1 MHPIM
6 GGNTHRTR
14 SLLMGTTLLAGIAA
28 FVAPTAALAQAGG
41 GMEVV
46 TVTGYRASLED
57 ATNAKRAS
65 VNFTDTV
72 FAEDIGKFPDTN
84 VAEALN
90 RIPGV
95 TISREIDGEGV
106 NVSIRGLGTNFTK
119 ILLNNAAVAV
129 ASTGATDSSNNNRE
143 VDLNMF
149 PAELFTQLQV
159 SKTPSADQLEGG
171 AAGTVNMRS
180 ARPFDNEGLH
190 FSYNV
195 QGQDQTQ
202 DGAIG
207 KRGTLVVSDTDGPFG
222 LLIGLSGV
230 QNNVLVKGWED
241 GNGGWVPPNLS
252 AADCGTGNTCNQIG
266 GATVP
271 IAATVPAG
279 VSIGIPAGYTLAPG
293 WTAAA
298 GNNFPTNYPVN
309 AGMLYALNPGLGTTQ
324 NQAMTMLSNALLPRL
339 GRSMFEEGTRDR
351 YNAVLSAEYR
361 PTDSLHFYFD
371 FIFGRTFNNLN
382 RSDIDI
388 GLRNGAGAQPM
399 IPIGTTI
406 NAASHA
412 FIGGNNGGV
421 VSGTTLADAQFFL
434 EARPYMEKGDFVSL
448 NPGASWEVT
457 DLFHIDAQVNAS
469 RSHFFRD
476 SPTVFVTTCTSAPVP
491 TGVTGCAPPTGGV
504 NATFVNSGAGTPPVI
519 TSNLDLNNPANY
531 QWSNSILSGNMGRVN
546 LQDERR
552 YTETTGAH
560 LNLKYGGDEM
570 AIKVG
575 GAYDQIFRNIT
586 AIDASQEWQNA
597 ICGDNPSVYIPGT
610 AYSPACQGIVSANP
624 NSLEPTSVA
633 HPAWAGQ
640 GGVGSQPAG
649 TLPVYPTWL
658 GLGTHYTASM
668 PATFTYQGS
677 LVPQSALASYLK
689 PGPTGFVTV
698 NYNAIKAASNYYA
711 FDQAAIKA
719 MQGIGVPGTTAT
731 WPYSTS
737 SNLGSTSG
745 SFDERDWGLYANLDG
760 QLHPGSRTLKY
771 DIGLRWVETHQTI
784 YSPTQVTAIT
794 ATNATINSNG
804 TYPAIYQ
811 TDGALYPAEY
821 TFPGVKHTYQAFLPS
836 FTLVYEVADD
846 FLVRG
851 SLSRTMT
858 RPNPGQMIS
867 VLNFSDVQ
875 ASSASVGN
883 PGLKPFFSNN
893 IDLGAEYYTGG
904 EGYYG
909 AAVFRKSIAGYNSS
923 QVLTEPLSY
932 LSQFG
937 VTWTSL
943 TTGQQAILTSD
954 GCSDV
959 PTCTHPITVTTQ
971 VNAPGLLTING
982 MEFDAVQPLDFLLAD
997 YGLKGFGLTGN
1008 VTILDANSSGTAP
1021 VHPTGVAPLSYNMT
1035 GYYENNG
1042 VMFRASY
1049 VWNARSYISGTNQQS
1064 VCLPP
1069 GSAPNC
1075 QNGAYL
1081 FAAPYG
1087 QMDASASLKLSTVF
1101 GQIPSDPELTFD
1113 LQNLFNAKQ
1122 VTYDQFPS
1130 AVHSYY
1136 IKGQTFLLGLRG
1148 SW

>member
-1 MHPIM
+1 
-6 GGNTHRTR
+6 
-14 SLLMGTTLLAGIAA
+14 MGTTLLAGIAA
-28 FVAPTAALAQAGG
+28 VVAPTAAFAQTTDQA
-41 GMEVV
+41 METVV
-46 TVTGYRASLED
+46 VTGYRASLTD
-57 ATNAKRAS
+57 STNAKRAAVS
-65 VNFTDTV
+65 FTDTV

-119 ILLNNAAVAV
+119 ILLNNAAIAV
-129 ASTGATDSSNNNRE
+129 ASTGATDASNNNRE

-149 PAELFTQLQV
+149 PTELFTQLQV
-159 SKTPSADQLEGG
+159 SKSPTADQLEGG

-180 ARPFDNEGLH
+180 ARPFDNPGMH
-190 FSYNV
+190 ISYNV
-195 QGQDQTQ
+195 QATDQSI
-202 DGAIG
+202 DSGAIG
-207 KRGTLVVSDTDGPFG
+207 KRGALIFSDTEGPFG
-222 LLIGLSGV
+222 ILVGVTGV
-230 QNNVLVKGWED
+230 QNNVMVKGWED

-252 AADCGTGNTCNQIG
+252 AADCGSGNTCNQIG

-271 IAATVPAG
+271 LLAT
-279 VSIGIPAGYTLAPG
+279 IPAGLHIQIPG
-293 WTAAA
+293 QPAGTYYATGTAV
-298 GNNFPTNYPVN
+298 NNT
-309 AGMLYALNPGLGTTQ
+309 MLYALNPGLGTTA
-324 NQAMTMLSNALLPRL
+324 NQAMTMLSNGLLPRL
-339 GRSMFEEGTRDR
+339 GRSMFEKGTRDR
-351 YNAVLSAEYR
+351 YNAVISAEYR

-406 NAASHA
+406 DPASHA
-412 FIGGNNGGV
+412 ILGGNNGGV
-421 VSGTTLADAQFFL
+421 VSSTTLADAQFFL
-434 EARPYMEKGDFVSL
+434 EARPYMEKGDFISL
-448 NPGASWEVT
+448 NPGASWDVT

-476 SPTVFVTTCTSAPVP
+476 SPTVFVTTCPSAAVP
-491 TGVTGCAPPTGGV
+491 TGVTGCTPPAGGV
-504 NATFVNSGAGTPPVI
+504 FATFTNTGTGQPPII
-519 TSNLDLNNPANY
+519 TSNIDLNSPANY
-531 QWSNSILSGNMGRVN
+531 QWSNSVLSGNAGRVN

-560 LNLKYGGDEM
+560 LDLKYGGDEA

-575 GAYDQIFRNIT
+575 GAYDQIYRNIT

-597 ICGDNPSVYIPGT
+597 ICGDNPSVYVPGT
-610 AYSPACQGIVSANP
+610 AYSPPCQGIVSATP
-624 NSLEPTSVA
+624 NTQEPTSVA
-633 HPAWAGQ
+633 NPAWAGQ

-658 GLGTHYTASM
+658 GLGTHYTSGM
-668 PATFTYQGS
+668 PTTFTYQGS
-677 LVPQSALASYLK
+677 LVPQSALASYLT

-711 FDQAAIKA
+711 FDQAAINA
-719 MQGIGVPGTTAT
+719 MKGIGGPGTTAT

-745 SFDERDWGLYANLDG
+745 SFDERDWGLYGDFSG

-794 ATNATINSNG
+794 AQNALINSNG
-804 TYPAIYQ
+804 TYPAIYN

-836 FTLVYEVADD
+836 ATLVYDVADD
-846 FLVRG
+846 FLVRA
-851 SLSRTMT
+851 SISRTMT

-875 ASSASVGN
+875 ASSASLGN
-883 PGLKPFFSNN
+883 PALKPFFSNN
-893 IDLGAEYYTGG
+893 IDLGAEYYTGA

-909 AAVFRKSIAGYNSS
+909 VAVFRKAIAGYNSS

-932 LSQFG
+932 LANFG

-943 TTGQQAILTSD
+943 TQGQQAVLTSD
-954 GCSDV
+954 GCTDV
-959 PTCTHPITVTTQ
+959 PTCTHPISVTTQ

-982 MEFDAVQPLDFLLAD
+982 MEFDAVQPLDFLLEQ

-1008 VTILDANSSGTAP
+1008 VTILDQSSSGTAP
-1021 VHPTGVAPLSYNMT
+1021 VHATGVAPLSYNLT
-1035 GYYENNG
+1035 GYYEDNG
-1042 VMFRASY
+1042 IMVRTSY
-1049 VWNARSYISGTNQQS
+1049 VWNGRSYASGTNNQS
-1064 VCLPP
+1064 VCLPSTA
-1069 GSAPNC
+1069 SAPLC
-1075 QNGAYL
+1075 PNGAYL

-1087 QMDASASLKLSTVF
+1087 QLDASSSLKLSKLF
-1101 GQIPSDPELTFD
+1101 GDIPSDPEVTFD
-1113 LQNLFNAKQ
+1113 IENVFNAKQ
-1122 VTYDQFPS
+1122 VSYDQFPQ

-1148 SW
+1148 TF